1 VVFRVKLRENLQTVM
16 RVNVGVIGEY
26 LPLLIIFLAK
36 SVINIC
42 VRQGNQ
48 TNLVSRGIGDENN
61 IL

>member
-1 VVFRVKLRENLQTVM
+1 MVFRVKLRENLQTIM

-26 LPLLIIFLAK
+26 LPVPIIFLAK
-36 SVINIC
+36 SVINIR

>member
-1 VVFRVKLRENLQTVM
+1 MNFQTVM

-26 LPLLIIFLAK
+26 LPVPIIFLAK
-36 SVINIC
+36 SVINIR

-48 TNLVSRGIGDENN
+48 TNLVSRRIGDENN